1 MKRARLFLLVLAVT
15 SAVALSACTAKRTTK
30 KDDAD
35 DTTKSSES
43 GDKGNSTDE
52 SAGTNETTPTGTDE
66 PTPTASETINA
77 TAKGSCFTDY
87 KGKTVDEIVENIQR
101 IRTVTKDDTMENYG
115 ERFDYTP
122 DAFEIE
128 KEYTNNAVYHWHES
142 DRFVADYVPLI
153 TLHCKTG
160 DDDKLQV
167 DMGSYV
173 SIMIYMKDKETL
185 QGVYDKV
192 CALLQENYG
201 MVKDDGTFDPWN
213 PIDSRNAESWQTTYG
228 ARHISL
234 KWPAEGKDYYVMS
247 IMIDLRTATE

>member
-1 MKRARLFLLVLAVT
+1 MKRARLFLLVLAVM
-15 SAVALSACTAKRTTK
+15 SAFVFSACTAKRTSK
-30 KDDAD
+30 KDNEDN
-35 DTTKSSES
+35 TTKSSES
-43 GDKGNSTDE
+43 GDKGNSTNE
-52 SAGTNETTPTGTDE
+52 SADTNETTPGTDE
-66 PTPTASETINA
+66 STPGTNETIKA

-128 KEYTNNAVYHWHES
+128 KEFSHNASYHWHES
-142 DRFVADYVPLI
+142 DQFVSDYAPLI
-153 TLHCKTG
+153 SIHCKTG

-167 DMGSYV
+167 DMGSSA
-173 SIMIYMKDKETL
+173 SIMIYMNDKETL

-192 CALLQENYG
+192 CALLQESYG
-201 MVKDDGTFDPWN
+201 EVKDDGTFEPWN
-213 PIDSRNAESWQTTYG
+213 PIDSRNADNWYTTYG

-234 KWPAEGKDYYVMS
+234 DWPGGERDCYVLQ